1 MQSTAQGIASL
12 VGRVFLATIFLLSAV
27 GNKIP
32 NFEGTVAHMA
42 SNGVPMPQLM
52 LVGAIVFLVL
62 GSLSVISGFQT
73 RTGATMLLIFL
84 ILATYYFHDFWTYGP
99 DDLWISS
106 RDESVTQPMAM
117 VEQISF
123 MKNLSMAGA
132 MIFLIANGGGAWSV
146 DVCWGKKPSVD
157 ATEEA
162 KA

>member
-32 NFEGTVAHMA
+32 NFEGTVAYME
-42 SNGVPMPQLM
+42 SKGMPMPQLM
-52 LVGAIVFLVL
+52 LVGAIAFLVL
-62 GSLSVISGFQT
+62 GSLSIISGFQT

-84 ILATYYFHDFWTYGP
+84 ILATYYFHDFWNYGP

-106 RDESVTQPMAM
+106 HDETVTQPKAM
-117 VEQISF
+117 VEQINF

-146 DVCWGKKPSVD
+146 DECWGKKSQTGE
-157 ATEEA
+157 TEA
-162 KA
+162 A